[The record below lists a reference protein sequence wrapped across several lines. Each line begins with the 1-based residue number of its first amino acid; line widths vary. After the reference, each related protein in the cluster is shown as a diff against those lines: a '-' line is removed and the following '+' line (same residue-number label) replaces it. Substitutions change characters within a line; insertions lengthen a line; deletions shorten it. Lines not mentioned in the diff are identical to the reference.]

1 MLPGLLLLLSCNPLQ
16 QVEADKFKKYPGK
29 EKGWLNTG
37 QYKIDK
43 KLDIALLTANT
54 VVASTI
60 LNSDASLT
68 KR

>member
-1 MLPGLLLLLSCNPLQ
+1 MLQ
-16 QVEADKFKKYPGK
+16 QVEFDKFKQHPEK
-29 EKGWLNTG
+29 EKGWLAAG
-37 QYKIDK
+37 QYKVDK
-43 KLDIALLTANT
+43 NLDTALLTANT